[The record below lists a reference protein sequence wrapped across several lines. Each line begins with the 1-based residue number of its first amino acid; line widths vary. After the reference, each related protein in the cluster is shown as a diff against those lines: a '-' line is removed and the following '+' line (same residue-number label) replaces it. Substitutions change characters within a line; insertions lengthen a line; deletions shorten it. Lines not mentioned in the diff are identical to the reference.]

1 MSEFVP
7 GQRWI
12 SDAELELCLGTILSS
27 DERTVQVAFP
37 ATEEVRTYAWRSA
50 PLTRIRFL
58 PGDVI
63 RSQDGWSLKVETVE
77 EADGLLSYVGI
88 RDDGEQTELSEIE
101 LEHATQLN
109 RPVDRLLT
117 GQLDKN
123 HEFSL
128 RYATRRQ
135 RDNMIGSDLRG
146 LAGVRTDLIAH
157 QLYIAHEVSKRYSP
171 RVLLADEV
179 GLGKTIEAGLI
190 LHHQLLTEQVSRVL
204 IVVPQNLIHQWLIEM
219 LRRFNMR
226 LSIFDEERCLA
237 MQETEPDINPFIL
250 DSLVLCPLEFVVSK
264 PERFAEL
271 QAAEWDM
278 LIVDEA
284 HHLQWSEEE
293 PSIEYLAIE
302 RLAGLIPSVLLLTA
316 TPEQLGRASHFAR
329 LRLLDP
335 NRYHSIDA
343 YVKEEDS
350 FTPVAAAVE
359 GLLDLKDAPAPKQLK
374 QLEEL
379 LGAKSSN
386 NLALLSDA
394 KQRSD
399 TVTLLVDQ
407 LLDRHGTG
415 RLLFRNTR
423 SAIKGFPERKLHAY
437 SLPQPEQYQA
447 MLAQLSGGEFNEQ
460 QLLLSPELIYQAL
473 EMPDSPPWM
482 SIDPRVEWLDAQLK
496 SLRPEKVLVICASAG
511 TALDLA
517 EALRVRSGLH
527 AAVFHEEMSIVERD
541 RAAAYFADHEFGTQ
555 VLIASE
561 IGSEGRNFQ
570 FAHHLVLFDLPNNP
584 DLLEQRIGR
593 LDRIGQTETI
603 NIHVPY
609 LEDSAQHLIF
619 DWYHEGLN
627 AFENTCPE
635 GHGIYSQMQDRLLD
649 LLYGVVDSAENK
661 PALIKD
667 TTALH
672 AKMTATHQQGRD
684 RLLEY
689 NSCRPEVAARLKAEA
704 EALDDPEALKE
715 YLEVVFDAYGV
726 EHEES
731 GEDKIILHPGEHLQT
746 NFPELLEDGMT
757 VTVEREVALANDD
770 IHYLTW
776 EHPML
781 TGVIDMVIGS
791 EIGNTA
797 LTALALK
804 GLEPGTV
811 LVECLFVIDPL
822 ASQALQCERYLEH
835 SMLRVL
841 VANGKGDISQH
852 LSHDLINQHCEIVN
866 KKTSRTIIKKTREI
880 LVDLIKQAESSAKLQ
895 MTSLVEAAAH
905 QANLQLGAEVERL
918 QDLQTVNP
926 NVRQDE
932 ITHSQEKH
940 EAVQQAFAAAVLRLD
955 GVRVIIIK

>member
-1 MSEFVP
+1 MSEFTP

-12 SDAELELCLGTILSS
+12 SNAELELCLGTILSV

-37 ATEEVRTYAWRSA
+37 ATEEVRTYAWRTA
-50 PLTRIRFL
+50 PLTRIQFL
-58 PGDVI
+58 PGDRVT
-63 RSQDGWSLKVETVE
+63 SESGWSIKVETVSE
-77 EADGLLSYVGI
+77 EDGLLAYVGVT
-88 RDDGEQTELSEIE
+88 DEGEQRILSEVE
-101 LEHATQLN
+101 LQHATQLN

-123 HEFSL
+123 HEFTL
-128 RYATRRQ
+128 RYATRQQ
-135 RDNMIGSDLRG
+135 RDQMIGSPLRG
-146 LAGVRTDLIAH
+146 LTGVRTDLVAH
-157 QLYIAHEVSKRYSP
+157 QLYIAQEVSKRHQP

-190 LHHQLLTEQVSRVL
+190 LHHQLLTDQVSRVL

-219 LRRFNMR
+219 LRRFNLR
-226 LSIFDEERCLA
+226 LSIFDEERCEA
-237 MQETEPDINPFIL
+237 MQETEPDSNPFTL
-250 DSLVLCPLEFVVSK
+250 DSIVLCSLEFVVSK
-264 PERFAEL
+264 PERFAEI
-271 QAAEWDM
+271 QAADWDM

-284 HHLQWSEEE
+284 HHLQWSETE

-335 NRYHSIDA
+335 NRYHSLQA
-343 YVKEEDS
+343 YLEEEEA
-350 FTPVAAAVE
+350 FTPVASAISM
-359 GLLDLKDAPAPKQLK
+359 LLDLEAAPDQSQVDQLHAVVGAENEK
-374 QLEEL
+374 VSQLQDEQ
-379 LGAKSSN
+379 
-386 NLALLSDA
+386 
-394 KQRSD
+394 QRPQAIN
-399 TVTLLVDQ
+399 LLVDE

-423 SAIKGFPERKLHAY
+423 SSIEGFPERQLHAY
-437 SLPQPEQYQA
+437 PLATPEQYVAIMKQ
-447 MLAQLSGGEFNEQ
+447 LAGGEFSEQ

-473 EMPDSPPWM
+473 EQPDTPPWM
-482 SIDPRVEWLDAQLK
+482 SIDPRVEWLDETLK

-517 EALRVRSGLH
+517 EALRVKSGLH
-527 AAVFHEEMSIVERD
+527 AAVFHEEMSIIERD

-570 FAHHLVLFDLPNNP
+570 FAHHLILFDLPYNP

-593 LDRIGQTETI
+593 LDRIGQTQTI

-619 DWYHEGLN
+619 DWYHLGLN

-635 GHGIYSQMQDRLLD
+635 GHGIYSQMQERVLD
-649 LLYGVVDSAENK
+649 LLYGLVDSSTHK
-661 PALIKD
+661 QALIDD
-667 TTALH
+667 TRALH
-672 AKMTATHQQGRD
+672 AEMTSTHQQGRD

-689 NSCRPEVAARLKAEA
+689 NSCRPQVAQSLKEQAEA
-704 EALDDPEALKE
+704 QDDPESLKE

-726 EHEES
+726 DHEES
-731 GEDKIILHPGEHLQT
+731 GEDKMILHPGEHLQT

-757 VTVEREVALANDD
+757 VTVDRETALTNDD
-770 IHYLTW
+770 IHFLTW

-781 TGVIDMVIGS
+781 TGVVDMVVTS
-791 EIGNTA
+791 ELGNTA
-797 LTALALK
+797 FTALSLK
-804 GLEPGTV
+804 GLDPGTV

-822 ASQALQCERYLEH
+822 AQQSLQCERYLES

-841 VANGKGDISQH
+841 VANGKGDISDH
-852 LSHDLINQHCEIVN
+852 LPHKLINQHTEIVN
-866 KKTSRTIIKKTREI
+866 KKTSRQIIKKTREI
-880 LVDLIKQAESSAKLQ
+880 LVDLIQQAEASARGQMTARVESAKEKAS
-895 MTSLVEAAAH
+895 SL
-905 QANLQLGAEVERL
+905 LGAEVDRL
-918 QDLQTVNP
+918 KSLQAVNP
-926 NVRQDE
+926 NVSGDE
-932 ITHSQEKH
+932 ITHWEAKA
-940 EAVQQAFAAAVLRLD
+940 EAVNQAFSAAVIRLD
-955 GVRVIIIK
+955 AVRVIIIK